1 MKYLNCKNI
10 HPMIRPDGKVD
21 FICMKDPE
29 NVVDASKDVCQ
40 NCVHYKSRKIEYP
53 IMVQTIQFPEMDSE
67 KDDRIG
73 RKVRLMLT
81 EDFVESNN
89 ERCYYGTFVGD
100 IISFGHYVKYDE
112 KTQVLKIG
120 QALNPGIFVPELN
133 RLVSGSECFWE
144 FVEEQ
149 ETII

>member
-1 MKYLNCKNI
+1 MKNHKGGRKGKNKMKYLNCKNI
-10 HPMIRPDGKVD
+10 HPMIRSDGKVD
-21 FICMKDPE
+21 FICMRNPE
-29 NVVDASKDVCQ
+29 NVVEASKDVCQ

-53 IMVQTIQFPEMDSE
+53 ITVQTIQFPEMGSE

-100 IISFGHYVKYDE
+100 LQNSFV
-112 KTQVLKIG
+112 
-120 QALNPGIFVPELN
+120 
-133 RLVSGSECFWE
+133 
-144 FVEEQ
+144 
-149 ETII
+149 